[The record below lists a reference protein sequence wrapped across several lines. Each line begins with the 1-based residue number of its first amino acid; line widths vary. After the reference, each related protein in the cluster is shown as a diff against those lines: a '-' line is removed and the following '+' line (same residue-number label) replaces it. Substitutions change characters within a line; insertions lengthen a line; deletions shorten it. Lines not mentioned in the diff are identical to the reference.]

1 MPDQVQNKKLRQFT
15 LLRIIWRCHHV
26 AWYHAPYEKQYESHW
41 YAGLLREKRKGHAHV
56 SAAMQRDH
64 EIRPLRTEESAKEV
78 AAALVT
84 PYPTISTV
92 RMMSGPLHMTV
103 NSVFLKRLELPFP
116 FISKKPL
123 NFNM

>member
-26 AWYHAPYEKQYESHW
+26 AWHHAPYEKQYESHW

-56 SAAMQRDH
+56 SAEMQRDH
-64 EIRPLRTEESAKEV
+64 EIRPLRTEKSAKEV

-84 PYPTISTV
+84 PHPNPINCSNNV
-92 RMMSGPLHMTV
+92 RPASHHC
-103 NSVFLKRLELPFP
+103 ELCLP
-116 FISKKPL
+116 KKDGTA
-123 NFNM
+123 FSFHC